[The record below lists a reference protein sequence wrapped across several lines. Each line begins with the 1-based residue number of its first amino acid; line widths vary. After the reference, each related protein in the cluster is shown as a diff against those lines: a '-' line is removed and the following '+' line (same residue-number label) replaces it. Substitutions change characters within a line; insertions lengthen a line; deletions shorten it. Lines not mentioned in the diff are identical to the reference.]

1 MDLDLNLDID
11 YEAFYEEALG
21 TRIRWRGK
29 EGTTNCPFHDD
40 RDPSFSVNRE
50 KGVYYCHACGE
61 KGNAI
66 TMAQRM
72 GIDLAEFD
80 NSGNLSKIR
89 QKRSGEKFQDHDRE
103 HVYNDEFGNPLHLVG
118 IDGTGNRKSV
128 IQYHRVNGKWRIG
141 KPKRVVPYRLPE
153 LIRAVQAGDP
163 VYVVEGEKDADTM
176 HRQGFTATT
185 NPGGAGKWPESDDF
199 NRYFQRAKVIILPD
213 NDEAGRKHAEK
224 VAEILRKWTDDI
236 RIVHLPGLPEKED
249 VTYWFE
255 KGGTAQELKAIVER
269 SFVQSSPKATNQYVD
284 PEKFFANGKFQPVV
298 LGRVILEQLPAIA
311 HGTEIYT
318 YENGV
323 YQAGGEARLRKKA
336 LDLLGDRYLPIYV
349 HQAVEWIRTKLL
361 GEPVQEFNV
370 EDGFINVEN
379 GLVNWRTGEL
389 LPHTPERYSS
399 IRIPVTY
406 DPSADCPDI
415 EKFFSE
421 IVPPDAVPTL
431 YELFG
436 YCLIPTNR
444 YQKAFLLHGTGANGK
459 STLLKLLERFVG
471 PQNVSNVP
479 LHRLEKDKFKVALL
493 KDKLVNIFAD
503 ISHKG
508 LDTSSTFKALTGE
521 DRINA
526 EFKGKD
532 GFDFRPFA
540 RLIFSANVP
549 PTSSDV
555 SNGFFRRWIVIPF
568 PNSFEGR
575 QDPRLL
581 ERLTTPGN
589 LSGLLNRA
597 LHGLRRLEQK
607 NGFTM
612 GPSLQEAHKKYQ
624 QEADN
629 ISGFLAE
636 CCEIGPSLTYP
647 RKELFLRYTEWCQ
660 ENGMKPTT
668 KKKFNQR
675 LLEEISGLRIV
686 RKYMGPELWNGIT
699 FSPKE

>member
-1 MDLDLNLDID
+1 MSNMSDYAEF
-11 YEAFYEEALG
+11 YEAVLE
-21 TRIRWRGK
+21 TPIRWRGN
-29 EGTTNCPFHDD
+29 EGMTNCPFHHD
-40 RDPSFSVNRE
+40 RNPSFSINKE
-50 KGVYYCHACGE
+50 TGQYYCHGCGAS
-61 KGNAI
+61 GNAV
-66 TMAQRM
+66 TMAKFK
-72 GIDLAEFD
+72 GVEVPNFESNNVGHNKSD
-80 NSGNLSKIR
+80 G
-89 QKRSGEKFQDHDRE
+89 KREKFRDHDRE
-103 HVYNDEFGNPLHLVG
+103 HIYTDEFGNPVHLVG
-118 IDGTGNRKSV
+118 IDGSGNQKRV
-128 IQYHRVNGKWRIG
+128 YQYHCDDGKWYIG
-141 KPKRVVPYRLPE
+141 KPARTNAYRLPE
-153 LIRAVQAGDP
+153 VIRAVQSGET
-163 VYVVEGEKDADTM
+163 VYIVEGEKDADTL
-176 HRQGFTATT
+176 HRHGFTATT
-185 NPGGAGKWPESDDF
+185 NPNGAGSWPKSDDF
-199 NRYFQRAKVIILPD
+199 NRPFQGAHVVILPD
-213 NDEAGRKHAEK
+213 NDEPGRKHAEK
-224 VAEILRKWTDDI
+224 VAEVLCNWARTIK
-236 RIVHLPGLPEKED
+236 IVYLPGLPEQED

-255 KGGTAQELKAIVER
+255 SGGTAHELKAIVER
-269 SFVQSSPKATNQYVD
+269 SAFHQATTMADQHVNPERFFV
-284 PEKFFANGKFQPVV
+284 NGKFQPVA
-298 LGRVILEQLPAIA
+298 LGRVLLEQLPSCVN
-311 HGTEIYT
+311 GTEIYT

-323 YQAGGEARLRKKA
+323 YQSGGEARLRRKA
-336 LDLLGDRYLPIYV
+336 LDLLGDQYLPSHVY
-349 HQAVEWIRTKLL
+349 QAVEWIRTKLC
-361 GEPVQEFNV
+361 GEPVQEFNL

-389 LPHTPERYSS
+389 IPHTPNRYSS

-406 DPSADCPDI
+406 DPSATCPEI

-421 IVPPDAVPTL
+421 IVPADAVPTL

-471 PQNVSNVP
+471 PNNVSNVP
-479 LHRLEKDKFKVALL
+479 LQRLEKDKFKVALL
-493 KDKLVNIFAD
+493 KDKLINVFAD

-575 QDPRLL
+575 QDPHLL
-581 ERLTTPGN
+581 HRLTTPEN
-589 LSGLLNRA
+589 LSGLLNLA
-597 LHGLRRLEQK
+597 LHGLRRLDRQ

-612 GPSLQEAHKKYQ
+612 GPSLAEALKKYQ

-636 CCEIGPSLTYP
+636 CCKVEQGLTYP
-647 RKELFLRYTEWCQ
+647 RKDLYLRYTEWCL
-660 ENGMKPTT
+660 ENGLKATT

-675 LLEEISGLRIV
+675 LQEQVPNLEIGRERL
-686 RKYMGPELWNGIT
+686 GPEVWKGLAFVST
-699 FSPKE
+699 

>member
-1 MDLDLNLDID
+1 MNNAKID
-11 YEAFYEEALG
+11 YKAFYDAALETSIHWKGEEG
-21 TRIRWRGK
+21 I
-29 EGTTNCPFHDD
+29 TNCPFHHDEN
-40 RDPSFSVNRE
+40 PSFSINRE
-50 KGVYYCHACGE
+50 TGQYYCHGCGA

-66 TMAQRM
+66 TMAQFKGM
-72 GIDLAEFD
+72 EVSQFESHDVSHHSH
-80 NSGNLSKIR
+80 N
-89 QKRSGEKFQDHDRE
+89 KRKGKREKFRDHERE
-103 HVYNDEFGNPLHLVG
+103 HIYTDEFGNPVHLIG
-118 IDGTGNRKSV
+118 IDGSGDQKRV
-128 IQYHRVNGKWRIG
+128 YQYHYVNLKWYIG
-141 KPKRVVPYRLPE
+141 KPDRIIPYRLPE
-153 LIRAVQAGDP
+153 ILRAVQLGEP
-163 VYVVEGEKDADTM
+163 VYIVEGEKDADTL
-176 HRQGFTATT
+176 HSQGFTATT
-185 NPGGAGKWPESDDF
+185 NPNGAGSWPQSIEF
-199 NRYFQRAKVIILPD
+199 NQFFKGADVVILPD
-213 NDEAGRKHAEK
+213 NDEPGRKHGEK
-224 VAEILRKWTDDI
+224 VAEILRTCAQTIK
-236 RIVHLPGLPEKED
+236 IVHLPGLPEKED

-255 KGGTAQELKAIVER
+255 NGGTAHELKAIVER
-269 SFVQSSPKATNQYVD
+269 SAFHQATTMADQHVNPERFFV
-284 PEKFFANGKFQPVV
+284 NGKFQPVA
-298 LGRVILEQLPAIA
+298 LGRVLLEQLPSCVN
-311 HGTEIYT
+311 GTEIYT

-323 YQAGGEARLRKKA
+323 YQSGGEARLRRKA
-336 LDLLGDRYLPIYV
+336 LDLLGDQYLPSHVY
-349 HQAVEWIRTKLL
+349 QAMEWIRTKLF
-361 GEPVQEFNV
+361 GEPVQEFNL

-389 LPHTPERYSS
+389 IPHTPNRYSS

-406 DPSADCPDI
+406 DPSATCPEI

-421 IVPPDAVPTL
+421 IVPADAVPTL

-471 PQNVSNVP
+471 PNNVSNVP
-479 LHRLEKDKFKVALL
+479 LQRLEKDKFKVALL
-493 KDKLVNIFAD
+493 KDKLINVFAD

-575 QDPRLL
+575 QDPHLL
-581 ERLTTPGN
+581 HRLTTPEN
-589 LSGLLNRA
+589 LSGLLNLA
-597 LHGLRRLEQK
+597 LHGLRRLDRQ

-612 GPSLQEAHKKYQ
+612 GPSLAEALKKYQ

-636 CCEIGPSLTYP
+636 CCKVEQGLTYP
-647 RKELFLRYTEWCQ
+647 RKDLYLRYTEWCL
-660 ENGMKPTT
+660 ENGLKATT

-675 LLEEISGLRIV
+675 LQEQVPNLEIGRERL
-686 RKYMGPELWNGIT
+686 GPEVWKGLAFVST
-699 FSPKE
+699 